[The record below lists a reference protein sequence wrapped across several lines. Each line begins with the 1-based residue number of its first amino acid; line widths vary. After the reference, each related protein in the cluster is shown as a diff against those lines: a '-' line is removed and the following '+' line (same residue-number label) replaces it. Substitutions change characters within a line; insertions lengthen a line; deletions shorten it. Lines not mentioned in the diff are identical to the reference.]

1 MPFFCIL
8 KAVRTILKLLILPLV
23 LTTVTSAQ
31 QREVDVKF
39 GLAQSFERNNDW
51 EKAVKFYTELYANDS
66 MNIVLY
72 ESLRRCF
79 LQLKRYDD
87 AVHLIQTRLRF
98 RPNDITVMAQLG
110 IVYARAEENEKSVST
125 WNRAINTDRRNP
137 STYRVVANAAIES
150 RMLDPAIDFY
160 LRGRAECG
168 DPSLFAADLAYLNSM
183 MMNYAEATKEYLI
196 LIRQSPA
203 QLPFVQSRIAGYTN
217 RSDGLNA
224 ATIVVENASRASAE
238 NIAIHQLLAWLLMEG
253 KQFEKAFDVYVR
265 IDRSTKAGGREIYSF
280 AERALKEKAFST
292 ATSAFKMIIEK
303 YPKFDRLAAAK
314 FGYASTVEESAAPS
328 DTSFLL
334 IGSNPIGFGH
344 GSDPFGPSEVPTNE
358 TQSRYGEAI
367 AAYTN
372 VLQEYPGTEL
382 AARALYRI
390 ATIKFERLFN
400 VDDAIATLRQ
410 LVRGYGRFPAILAYA
425 AILLGDALL
434 AKGDLGEAA
443 KQYRSILSFGDAVLQ
458 TKEIAQN
465 RVAEVEFFQ
474 GNFQEAT
481 RLLQELT
488 RNPDSDVANDALSL
502 LIFLEENST
511 KSRAELKELARA
523 TMFIRQRK
531 LPEALVIVES
541 IQKQYPQSQLADEAL
556 MLMADIFITM
566 IRFADGIG
574 AYTRLI
580 NQFPE
585 SILLD
590 KAQMK
595 IGHVYQWKLNDKL
608 KAIAAYQSL
617 LEKFPNSMYA
627 KEARKRIR
635 ELRGDSL

>member
-1 MPFFCIL
+1 MSFFRIL
-8 KAVRTILKLLILPLV
+8 ETVRTILKLLIVPLV
-23 LTTVTSAQ
+23 ITNAIFAQ
-31 QREVDVKF
+31 QREVEFKF
-39 GLAQSFERNNDW
+39 GLAQSSERNNDW
-51 EKAVKFYTELYANDS
+51 EKAVKLYTELYENDS
-66 MNIVLY
+66 TNIVLY

-87 AVHLIQTRLRF
+87 AVHLIQTQLRF

-110 IVYARAEENEKSVST
+110 IVYARAEENEKSLST
-125 WNRAINTDRRNP
+125 WNRAINIDRRNP
-137 STYRVVANAAIES
+137 NTYRVVANAAIES

-160 LRGRAECG
+160 LRGRSECG
-168 DPSLFAADLAYLNSM
+168 DPFLFAADLAYLYAM
-183 MMNYAEATKEYLI
+183 MMSYADATREYLI

-203 QLPFVQSRIAGYTN
+203 QLPFVQSRMASYTN
-217 RSDGLNA
+217 RSDGLSA
-224 ATIVVENASRASAE
+224 ATIVVENASRANTE
-238 NIAIHQLLAWLLMEG
+238 IIAIHQLLAWLLMEG

-265 IDRSTKAGGREIYSF
+265 IDQWTKAGGREICSF
-280 AERALKEKAFST
+280 AERALKEKAFPT
-292 ATSAFKMIIEK
+292 ATTAFKMLIEK
-303 YPKFDRLAAAK
+303 YPAFDRLAVAK
-314 FGYASTVEESAAPS
+314 FGYASTIEESVAPGDS
-328 DTSFLL
+328 ASLQL
-334 IGSNPIGFGH
+334 GSNLIAFGR
-344 GSDPFGPSEVPTNE
+344 GSDPFGPSEVRTNE

-372 VLQEYPGTEL
+372 VVQEYPGTEL

-390 ATIKFERLFN
+390 ATIKVERLFN
-400 VDDAIATLRQ
+400 IDDAITTLRQ
-410 LVRGYGRFPAILAYA
+410 LERGYRRFRTTLAHA

-434 AKGDLGEAA
+434 VKGDLDDAA
-443 KQYRSILSFGDAVLQ
+443 RQYRSILSSGDVVPQ

-511 KSRAELKELARA
+511 KSGTELKELARA
-523 TMFIRQRK
+523 IMFIRQRK
-531 LPEALVIVES
+531 LPEALLIVES
-541 IQKQYPQSQLADEAL
+541 IQKQYPQSQLADETL
-556 MLMADIFITM
+556 MLMADILIAM
-566 IRFADGIG
+566 IRYTDGIS
-574 AYTRLI
+574 AYTLLI
-580 NQFPE
+580 DQFPE

-608 KAIAAYQSL
+608 KAIAVYQSL